1 MRLLALLAALCLSA
15 PAVAQTNPVH
25 EAIDAYADYQNDVT
39 HLLGANIASAQDLD
53 AALLRAARHDPA
65 RVARGWIAYGGLAAA
80 QSPAFVRGV
89 RSRVTAASRA
99 AVIRQL
105 RRDTTYARRR
115 PPGSAEAVQL
125 ILSSAA
131 ADSARLSAAGHRYS
145 GIGEAMDMSAWA
157 NAERSDRT
165 ASLRASAGAAR
176 TLAPELASRIHI
188 GALAAT
194 PLTDA
199 GALGG
204 ARFWDA
210 IAGRASPTPP
220 PLPWRLSSA
229 RADIADRMLTIA
241 GLVIVEA
248 ATQESARVA
257 AVLDEPRTRECLE
270 LEQLQFRQ
278 CASVASDPSE
288 DAHCLARH
296 GLTAP
301 GACFAALVVAP

>member
-1 MRLLALLAALCLSA
+1 M
-15 PAVAQTNPVH
+15 T
-25 EAIDAYADYQNDVT
+25 
-39 HLLGANIASAQDLD
+39 ANVASADALN
-53 AALLRAARHDPA
+53 AALLRAARHDPG
-65 RVARGWIAYGGLAAA
+65 RVTRGWIAYGGLAAA

-105 RRDTTYARRR
+105 RRDMTYARRR
-115 PPGSAEAVQL
+115 PPGSAEALQL

-131 ADSARLSAAGHRYS
+131 SDGARMSAAAHRYS
-145 GIGEAMDMSAWA
+145 GIGEAMDVSGWTSTDRGRRDATLRA
-157 NAERSDRT
+157 SPNAERAIT
-165 ASLRASAGAAR
+165 VELAAR
-176 TLAPELASRIHI
+176 MRL

-199 GALGG
+199 GAFGG
-204 ARFWDA
+204 TRFWDA
-210 IAGRASPTPP
+210 LAGRASPAPP
-220 PLPWRLSSA
+220 ALPWRLNSA
-229 RADIADRMLTIA
+229 RADVADRMLTIA
-241 GLVIVEA
+241 GLVIVGAEA
-248 ATQESARVA
+248 QESARVL

-296 GLTAP
+296 GLSAP
-301 GACFAALVVAP
+301 GACFASLATAP